1 MGAKGSIT
9 LWEAVGRYVATLK
22 PDDHPEHV
30 QRELFRFVQW
40 SGSDRTFSDLSPPE
54 IGEYADKLGGTGN
67 SPLAAARLQMVR
79 GFLSYARKKG
89 LIDKNLAMHVR
100 IYKSKTASS
109 KARARSGSD
118 PIELTPDGHAQLM
131 ADLQKLRASRAP
143 LAKEIQSAAADKDV
157 RENVPLEAAREQ
169 LGHVESRIRSI
180 EYTLKAA
187 TIMDP
192 SRRGPLKSVTLGAR
206 VLVRDLASGRETS
219 YMLVS
224 PSEANPLDGK
234 ISNASPL
241 GKALMRRSVG
251 LDVEVVTPRGN
262 TRYRILKVSS

>member
-9 LWEAVGRYVATLK
+9 LWEAVGGYVATLK
-22 PDDHPEHV
+22 PDDRPEEV

-40 SGSDRTFSDLSPPE
+40 SGSDRTFSELSPPE
-54 IGEYADKLGGTGN
+54 IGEYADKLGGTGS
-67 SPLAAARLQMVR
+67 SPLAATRLQMVR

-89 LIDKNLAMHVR
+89 LIDKNLAQHVR
-100 IYKSKTASS
+100 IHKAKTANS
-109 KARARSGSD
+109 KNRTRSASEAV
-118 PIELTPDGHAQLM
+118 ELTPDGHAKLM

-143 LAKEIQSAAADKDV
+143 LAKQIQSAAADKDV

-169 LGHVESRIRSI
+169 LGHVESRIQRI

-192 SRRGPLKSVTLGAR
+192 SRQRQAATVTLGDR
-206 VLVRDLASGRETS
+206 VLVRDLESGRESS

-262 TRYRILKVSS
+262 TRYRILKVSP